1 MDRNEQNNRIKEA
14 IHIAKQGDLPR
25 AREMITEI
33 VDHDPENDQALL
45 AYAFIAPNKLE
56 AEQVL
61 EEVLRINPN
70 NITALKQLAKLRN
83 DPSFTPPTETT
94 TVSPFTEMPSQTPA
108 FEPGTYLDEQTTPK
122 EPVLEET
129 ETSKVG
135 IFQETAPESLPCIQ
149 CGKPTTSNSNYCEDC
164 KREINH
170 KRQAIES
177 PLGGMTAMELEK
189 KVDQLIAIQ
198 EEQQQELRKISR
210 AAQLY
215 FWLTIIGFVLSLG
228 YVCIMVFGLTS
239 LIGGS
244 SGFNF
249 PTQ

>member
-14 IHIAKQGDLPR
+14 IHVAKQGDLPR
-25 AREMITEI
+25 AREMITEV

-70 NITALKQLAKLRN
+70 NVTALKQLAKLRN
-83 DPSFTPPTETT
+83 EPGFKPQADAAA
-94 TVSPFTEMPSQTPA
+94 VSPFTDVPPQTPA
-108 FEPGTYLDEQTTPK
+108 FEPGTYLEDEPNPP
-122 EPVLEET
+122 EPIFEEAEST
-129 ETSKVG
+129 KVD
-135 IFQETAPESLPCIQ
+135 IFQETPTQNLPCIQ
-149 CGKPTTSNSNYCEDC
+149 CGKPTLDGGNYCEDC
-164 KREINH
+164 KREINQ
-170 KRQAIES
+170 KRQAIQS
-177 PLGGMTAMELEK
+177 PLGGIDSMELEK

-198 EEQQQELRKISR
+198 KEQQQELRKISR

-228 YVCIMVFGLTS
+228 YICIMVFGLTS
-239 LIGGS
+239 LIGGTG
-244 SGFNF
+244 GFNF
-249 PTQ
+249 PLQ